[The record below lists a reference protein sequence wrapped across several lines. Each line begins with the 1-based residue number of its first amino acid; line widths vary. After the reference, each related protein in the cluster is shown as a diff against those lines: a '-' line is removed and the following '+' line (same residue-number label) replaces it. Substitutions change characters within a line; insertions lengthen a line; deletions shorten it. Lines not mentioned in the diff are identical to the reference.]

1 MTNFNFF
8 EKISEQLENN
18 INEYLTDEEREEVQT
33 FDDLYDILND
43 TDFFTV
49 DIIYYFRAMEFLKEH
64 DPSLSE
70 SLELASQYDYRPN
83 QLNSELLAS
92 LLASEMHR
100 EKVHSLEEQIN
111 EHFKTVCKWCE
122 KETKERFCSNFCKGE
137 FYGISSNSGDEMP
150 FN

>member
-1 MTNFNFF
+1 MKNFNFY

-18 INEYLTDEEREEVQT
+18 INEYLTDEEREEVQN
-33 FDDLYDILND
+33 FDDLYSILSD

-64 DPSLSE
+64 DPSLCE

-92 LLASEMHR
+92 LLATEMHR
-100 EKVHSLEEQIN
+100 DNFNSLQEQIN
-111 EHFKTVCKWCE
+111 EHLLT
-122 KETKERFCSNFCKGE
+122 N
-137 FYGISSNSGDEMP
+137 
-150 FN
+150 

>member
-18 INEYLTDEEREEVQT
+18 INEYLTEEEREEVQT
-33 FDDLYDILND
+33 FDELYDILND

-49 DIIYYFRAMEFLKEH
+49 DVIYYFRAMEFLKEH

-92 LLASEMHR
+92 LLASEMHK
-100 EKVHSLEEQIN
+100 EKFCILRDEIN
-111 EHFKTVCKWCE
+111 DYL
-122 KETKERFCSNFCKGE
+122 SNNINKLK
-137 FYGISSNSGDEMP
+137 
-150 FN
+150 